1 MAAASTKP
9 CSRAASRSPERP
21 STTWTRSTTGVR
33 SSRSGPYRS
42 ARTTRRTR
50 SPRACSKWSIGCCR
64 RWSWPWRGWAYR
76 RGPCGS
82 PRRVPDSSR
91 ETSLVSISTLRRTG
105 GLADGQTA
113 KAGLVACVFLSALP
127 TVRLSAQGDVDR
139 LAFRCAS
146 MTAVTGLEQAMV
158 DSLRALFPGST
169 RDQAGNVTLTLGQ
182 GSPKRLFTCPLD
194 EVGYVVGNI
203 LPDGFLLLR
212 RVGGGGAGRT
222 ASPLFD
228 QQLEGHRV
236 TVFGARG
243 AVPGVV
249 AVKSTHLTRGRG
261 APGTPDPVFTVDNAY
276 VDVGATSAAEA
287 QGLGIAVLAPVSL
300 AKRPQL
306 RSEEHTSELQSLAYL
321 VCRLLLEKKNS
332 RHRHCSRCD
341 VPHTA

>member
-1 MAAASTKP
+1 MKA
-9 CSRAASRSPERP
+9 
-21 STTWTRSTTGVR
+21 
-33 SSRSGPYRS
+33 
-42 ARTTRRTR
+42 RRT
-50 SPRACSKWSIGCCR
+50 A
-64 RWSWPWRGWAYR
+64 A
-76 RGPCGS
+76 
-82 PRRVPDSSR
+82 V
-91 ETSLVSISTLRRTG
+91 LTL
-105 GLADGQTA
+105 L
-113 KAGLVACVFLSALP
+113 FSASP

-139 LAFRCAS
+139 LALRFAS

-169 RDQAGNVTLTLGQ
+169 RDHVGNVTLTLGQ

-249 AVKSTHLTRGRG
+249 AVKSTHLTRGRS

-276 VDVGATSAAEA
+276 VDVGASSAAEA

-306 RSEEHTSELQSLAYL
+306 YGERLLAAPVAGRRAACAALAAAVQAKPKVKGTVVVAFTVQSLYTSNAGLASVKALLGPFDDIKTAALPARYADTAVETVALADADRL
-321 VCRLLLEKKNS
+321 VREILQWMEG
-332 RHRHCSRCD
+332 R
-341 VPHTA
+341 

>member
-1 MAAASTKP
+1 MIGGK
-9 CSRAASRSPERP
+9 R
-21 STTWTRSTTGVR
+21 GVR
-33 SSRSGPYRS
+33 SRH
-42 ARTTRRTR
+42 
-50 SPRACSKWSIGCCR
+50 IG
-64 RWSWPWRGWAYR
+64 SHPEGWARYDTVQKHTR
-76 RGPCGS
+76 EYTLQ
-82 PRRVPDSSR
+82 RRVAPGPSFR
-91 ETSLVSISTLRRTG
+91 MG
-105 GLADGQTA
+105 KTA
-113 KAGLVACVFLSALP
+113 AAFLLLLSALP
-127 TVRLSAQGDVDR
+127 PVRLFAQGDLDR
-139 LAFRCAS
+139 LALRFAS

-169 RDQAGNVTLTLGQ
+169 RDHVGNVTLTLGQ

-212 RVGGGGAGRT
+212 RVGGTGRT

-249 AVKSTHLTRGRG
+249 AVKSTHLTRGRS

-306 RSEEHTSELQSLAYL
+306 YGERLLAAPVAGRRAACAALTAAIQAKPKVKGTVVVAFTVQSLYTSNAGLASVKALLGPFDDIKTAALPARYADTAVETVALADADRL
-321 VCRLLLEKKNS
+321 VREILQWMEG
-332 RHRHCSRCD
+332 R
-341 VPHTA
+341 

>member
-1 MAAASTKP
+1 MSHRRTAAALT
-9 CSRAASRSPERP
+9 
-21 STTWTRSTTGVR
+21 
-33 SSRSGPYRS
+33 
-42 ARTTRRTR
+42 
-50 SPRACSKWSIGCCR
+50 
-64 RWSWPWRGWAYR
+64 
-76 RGPCGS
+76 
-82 PRRVPDSSR
+82 
-91 ETSLVSISTLRRTG
+91 LV
-105 GLADGQTA
+105 
-113 KAGLVACVFLSALP
+113 LSAGP
-127 TVRLSAQGDVDR
+127 AVHLSAQGDLDR
-139 LAFRCAS
+139 LAIRFAS

-212 RVGGGGAGRT
+212 RVGGGGGGRGGRT

-236 TVFGARG
+236 TVFGARS

-249 AVKSTHLTRGRG
+249 AVKSTHLTRGRVATG
-261 APGTPDPVFTVDNAY
+261 AGAPDPVFTVDNAY
-276 VDVGATSAAEA
+276 VDVGASSVAEV

-306 RSEEHTSELQSLAYL
+306 YGERLLAAPAAGRRVACAALAAAVQAKPKVKGTVVVAFTVQSLYASNAGLASVKALLGPFDDIKTAALPARYADTAVETVDLADADRL
-321 VCRLLLEKKNS
+321 VREI
-332 RHRHCSRCD
+332 RQWMEGR
-341 VPHTA
+341 

>member
-1 MAAASTKP
+1 M
-9 CSRAASRSPERP
+9 
-21 STTWTRSTTGVR
+21 
-33 SSRSGPYRS
+33 
-42 ARTTRRTR
+42 
-50 SPRACSKWSIGCCR
+50 IGGKKDL
-64 RWSWPWRGWAYR
+64 SVGTIA
-76 RGPCGS
+76 
-82 PRRVPDSSR
+82 VLM
-91 ETSLVSISTLRRTG
+91 LV
-105 GLADGQTA
+105 
-113 KAGLVACVFLSALP
+113 LSALP
-127 TVRLSAQGDVDR
+127 AVRLSAQGDLDR
-139 LAFRCAS
+139 LAVRFAS

-158 DSLRALFPGST
+158 DSLRVLFPGST

-182 GSPKRLFTCPLD
+182 GFPKRLFTCPLD

-212 RVGGGGAGRT
+212 RVGGGGASRT

-261 APGTPDPVFTVDNAY
+261 APGAPDPVFTVDNAY
-276 VDVGATSAAEA
+276 VDVGASSAAEV

-306 RSEEHTSELQSLAYL
+306 YGERLLAAPVAGRRAACAALAAAVQAKPNVKGTVVVAFTVQSLYSRNPGLASVKALLGPFDEVKTAALPARYADTAVETVALADADRL
-321 VCRLLLEKKNS
+321 VREIVQWMEG
-332 RHRHCSRCD
+332 R
-341 VPHTA
+341 